1 MAVLKGLLKQ
11 MKFLLS
17 RLNILGVMLAFELY
31 LKNRGHEGEIV
42 KRIKPVKKLVGK
54 SAKFD
59 TTTPSQYGSEK
70 SEKHPEFDPLMH
82 ILSMPLNNAPKLG
95 LPYRVT
101 GANSPKPYVQLYG
114 LCELGKSKKLI
125 RLSVGRDD
133 GFNAELDL
141 DSGKSK
147 IMAIGKIRLN
157 IDKEHY
163 FMKEKNLFDRYV
175 KSGIL
180 TKHSEYSSRD
190 FRKAAQTIFKIT
202 LKRWD
207 GEYEQTY
214 SKKIPF
220 SIIILPSKEKVE
232 FRSVEKEPEEQQP
245 EFVDSFGVK
254 TTDYAST
261 PTVTAK
267 FLSYDDPAFPLNC
280 KDKKEFY
287 KNLGIGK
294 RSHESINIPSESV
307 FSIAGLNWMFTDIA
321 NPDLGFEKTGKGVY
335 YQLWKN
341 YKQLKA
347 KGSSFET
354 KSQTKVVC
362 FKTAQAK
369 MELLLDENLT
379 MPQMEHMFSI
389 LESHEEPP
397 AMALE
402 VLIDAGKKGNQWSEY
417 ITAARYLLSNKH
429 LPRDYLVSRL
439 TVLLR
444 QRIFSW
450 IEPKNNLAQEAHD
463 FFLRSGFC
471 IKVLTNVPPLSSIM
485 NSSEDYAYRVGR
497 IAQEYI
503 RFKEKADEKSNSLRD
518 ILAFS
523 RYDREKLRFVVQRVG
538 LGISLSK
545 ASEQDIKDISEFM
558 KREIPQTEI
567 PDPEAHNDFSY
578 FFYKGVFGSVKQ

>member
-1 MAVLKGLLKQ
+1 
-11 MKFLLS
+11 
-17 RLNILGVMLAFELY
+17 MLAFELY

-42 KRIKPVKKLVGK
+42 KRIKPIKKLIGK
-54 SAKFD
+54 SAKVD
-59 TTTPSQYGSEK
+59 ATTPSQYGSEK

-95 LPYRVT
+95 LPNRGT
-101 GANSPKPYVQLYG
+101 GANSPKPYVELYG

-141 DSGKSK
+141 GSEKSK
-147 IMAIGKIRLN
+147 IMAAGKIRLN
-157 IDKEHY
+157 IDKERY
-163 FMKEKNLFDRYV
+163 FVKGKNLFDQYV

-180 TKHSEYSSRD
+180 TKNSEYSSRD
-190 FRKAAQTIFKIT
+190 FRKAVQTIFKLI
-202 LKRWD
+202 LKKWD
-207 GEYEQTY
+207 VEYKQTY
-214 SKKIPF
+214 LKKIPF
-220 SIIILPSKEKVE
+220 SVIILPSKEKVE
-232 FRSVEKEPEEQQP
+232 FRSVEKESEDKQS
-245 EFVDSFGVK
+245 EFVDAFGVK
-254 TTDYAST
+254 TTDYAAT
-261 PTVTAK
+261 PTLTAK
-267 FLSYDDPAFPLNC
+267 FLSYDDPAFTLNC

-287 KNLGIGK
+287 QNLGIGK
-294 RSHESINIPSESV
+294 QSHESINIPSENV
-307 FSIAGLNWMFTDIA
+307 FSIAGLNWMFTDIVH
-321 NPDLGFEKTGKGVY
+321 PDLDFEKTGKGIY

-341 YKQLKA
+341 YKQLTA

-379 MPQMEHMFSI
+379 MPQLQRMFSM

-397 AMALE
+397 TMAFE
-402 VLIDAGKKGNQWSEY
+402 VLIDTSKRGNQWSEY
-417 ITAARYLLSNKH
+417 ITAVRYLLSQKH
-429 LPRDYLVSRL
+429 LQRNYLIPRL
-439 TVLLR
+439 TFLLR
-444 QRIFSW
+444 QRIFDW
-450 IEPKNNLAQEAHD
+450 IDPKNNLAQEAYD

-471 IKVLTNVPPLSSIM
+471 IKVLTNVQPLSSIM

-518 ILAFS
+518 ILTFS
-523 RYDREKLRFVVQRVG
+523 RYDREKLRFVVQRIG

-567 PDPEAHNDFSY
+567 PDPETHNDFSY
-578 FFYKGVFGSVKQ
+578 FFYKGVFGSGKQ